1 MITAQLGRDA
11 DLAGIVDCWPID
23 MAAGPGAV
31 DRANNDIGAFTVLRL
46 VKALA
51 GQTATRPRLHLVTAN
66 AQPALGGD
74 VSGVDQAAIWGL
86 GRVIGHQEFA
96 DLWGGL
102 VDIDRADEPGHTAA
116 RLCDH
121 LLADTSEDQV
131 ALRGTATLVPRLR
144 PCTTLTKPFPT
155 KLTPDATYVV
165 TGGAGALGRVVAT
178 YLAER
183 GARHLTLLGRSPVP
197 PRNQWSS
204 LSDGD
209 PHHATVSTIQAI
221 ERRGVHV
228 TTASVDITDA
238 GAVADWLD
246 RHTHTGGRPIRGIVH
261 AAGSVSDQLL
271 VDMSEQSFADVTA
284 PKITG
289 TRVLHD
295 ALAGHDLEFFV
306 MFGSAG
312 STIAAP
318 GQGNYAAANAF
329 LDAFAYHRQSR
340 GLPALT
346 IGWGPWSVGMVEEL
360 KLERIY
366 EQRGIELITPAVGA
380 RILDRLITQ
389 TALRRRDHRRLGPSP
404 PHRARRASCRRCS
417 PNWTPPTQSPA
428 TPTRTSRFSTCWR
441 PPRKLIDTASSPSTC
456 TAS

>member
-1 MITAQLGRDA
+1 M
-11 DLAGIVDCWPID
+11 
-23 MAAGPGAV
+23 
-31 DRANNDIGAFTVLRL
+31 
-46 VKALA
+46 
-51 GQTATRPRLHLVTAN
+51 
-66 AQPALGGD
+66 
-74 VSGVDQAAIWGL
+74 
-86 GRVIGHQEFA
+86 
-96 DLWGGL
+96 
-102 VDIDRADEPGHTAA
+102 
-116 RLCDH
+116 
-121 LLADTSEDQV
+121 
-131 ALRGTATLVPRLR
+131 
-144 PCTTLTKPFPT
+144 PT

-165 TGGAGALGRVVAT
+165 TGGAGALGPVVAT

-197 PRNQWSS
+197 PRDQWSS

-209 PHHATVSTIQAI
+209 PHYATVSTIRAI
-221 ERRGVHV
+221 ERRGAHV
-228 TTASVDITDA
+228 TTASVDITEA

-246 RHTHTGGRPIRGIVH
+246 RHPHTGGRPIRGIVH

-366 EQRGIELITPAVGA
+366 EQHGIELITPAVGA
-380 RILDRLITQ
+380 RILDRLMTQ
-389 TALRRRDHRRLGPSP
+389 TVPCVVAITGDRGRARHTGLGGRLPAMFSQLDAAHTVAGNPDSDVSILDLLAATPETDRHGVIAEHVHRLVAGVFDCAVSDIEPDDGLPELVFLDEPTTGFDPEARRQFWELVRLLAADGTTILLTTHYLEEAAALADRVAVIAAWTCGRGGLAGPPDRARERGGDRPVDRRGPRPRRAHELPYRADPAAQRRRLGTGK
-404 PHRARRASCRRCS
+404 
-417 PNWTPPTQSPA
+417 N
-428 TPTRTSRFSTCWR
+428 
-441 PPRKLIDTASSPSTC
+441 
-456 TAS
+456 